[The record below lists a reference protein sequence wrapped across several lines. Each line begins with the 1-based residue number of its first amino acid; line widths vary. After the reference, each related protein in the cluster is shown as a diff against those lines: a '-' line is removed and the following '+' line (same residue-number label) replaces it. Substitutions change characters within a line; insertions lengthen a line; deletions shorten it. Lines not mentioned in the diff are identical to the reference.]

1 MMQKQFNKA
10 AKLMVGILLTT
21 VVSASSL
28 MANGVLPMQGFLIP
42 ATPFDNKVMS
52 SGAFFPLTVPVSSR
66 YLDTSDALFEISRSF
81 RYVPD
86 EGRDYWQTPEET
98 EIKGSGDCEDKAV
111 WLYVQLKKN
120 NINSA
125 RLVIGRY
132 RSIDRGFHV
141 WVTLTNKDGRI
152 MILDPSKQKRVWAL
166 TDFSEKY
173 YNPIYSF
180 DGSDRYRHS
189 A

>member
-10 AKLMVGILLTT
+10 AKTLASAL
-21 VVSASSL
+21 VVLSVSDSSL
-28 MANGVLPMQGFLIP
+28 MANMAYPMQGYLIP
-42 ATPFDNKVMS
+42 ATPFDNKVMA
-52 SGAFFPLTVPVSSR
+52 SGAFFPLEASIQAHPA
-66 YLDTSDALFEISRSF
+66 DTSAALFEISRSF

-86 EGRDYWQTPEET
+86 EGKDYWQTPGET
-98 EIKGSGDCEDKAV
+98 EVKGSGDCEDKAV

-120 NINSA
+120 GYDSA

-132 RSIDRGFHV
+132 RGIDRGFHV
-141 WVTLTNKDGRI
+141 WVTLSSEDGNTL
-152 MILDPSKQKRVWAL
+152 ILDPSKQKRVWSL

-173 YNPIYSF
+173 YKPIYSF
-180 DGSDRYRHS
+180 DGFKRYRHS